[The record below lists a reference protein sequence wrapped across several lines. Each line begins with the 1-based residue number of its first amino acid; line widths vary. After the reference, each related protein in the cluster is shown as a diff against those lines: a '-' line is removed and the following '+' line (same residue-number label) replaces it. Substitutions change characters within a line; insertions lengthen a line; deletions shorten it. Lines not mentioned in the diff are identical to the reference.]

1 MNTRTQSEASDLQ
14 NVQVLVRFSMR
25 IILLAVFTAFIGI
38 PFGRAMLWI
47 SVTMCVIC
55 GILKRERLSDAT
67 LNHWDEAAIYAA
79 LYCVA
84 IIVHEATAA

>member
-1 MNTRTQSEASDLQ
+1 MNTRTQNETSDLQ

-47 SVTMCVIC
+47 SMTMCVIC
-55 GILKRERLSDAT
+55 GILKRERLSGIT
-67 LNHWDEAAIYAA
+67 LNHWDEGAIYAA
-79 LYCVA
+79 LYCLA
-84 IIVHEATAA
+84 IIAQELTAA